1 MVPHKMHLVV
11 AMVGYRNAQ
20 DILACLQALSVSTYS
35 DFEILICENGGEE
48 AFRQLRAVL
57 PSRLSGG
64 QVVRAF
70 QAKSNLGYAAG
81 VNACLRAA
89 PHAEAWWIL
98 NPDTEPSAT
107 AMALMAARLESGD
120 CDAVGSSILGS
131 QHDVQSHGGR
141 WRPWLARAEAI
152 GRGEP
157 VRASPAAA
165 DVERIQN
172 YISGASLMVTARFL
186 QVVGPMRE
194 DYFLYGEEVEWCLR
208 GVQRGMRLGF
218 AAGARVLHHAGTT
231 TGSAKGVRSRPR
243 LPVYLDERNKILVT
257 RDRFPAR
264 LPVAAG
270 AAFLLILMR
279 FARRGAWRQTGYA
292 LAGWFDG
299 LRNRRGKPEWVTN

>member
-1 MVPHKMHLVV
+1 MHVV
-11 AMVGYRNAQ
+11 VCVVGFRNAG
-20 DILACLQALSVSTYS
+20 DILVCLRALEQSTHT
-35 DFEILICENGGEE
+35 DFEVIICENGGPN
-48 AFRQLRAVL
+48 AFAALNAVL
-57 PSRLSGG
+57 PSKLARG
-64 QVVRAF
+64 QAVRAF
-70 QAKSNLGYAAG
+70 AASDNLGYAG
-81 VNACLRAA
+81 GMNACLKATPDA
-89 PHAEAWWIL
+89 DAWWIL

-107 AMALMAARLESGD
+107 AMALMAARLVTGD

-131 QHDVQSHGGR
+131 QRDVQSHGGR

-157 VRASPAAA
+157 VGALPAVA
-165 DVERIQN
+165 DVERVQN

-186 QVVGPMRE
+186 QVAGPMRE

-231 TGSAKGVRSRPR
+231 TGAAKDIHSRPR